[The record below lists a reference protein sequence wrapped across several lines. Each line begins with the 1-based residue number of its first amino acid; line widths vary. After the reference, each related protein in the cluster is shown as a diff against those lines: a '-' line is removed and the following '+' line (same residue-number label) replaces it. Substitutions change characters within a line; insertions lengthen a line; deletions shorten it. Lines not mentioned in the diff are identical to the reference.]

1 MMLTP
6 CWPSAGPTGGAGL
19 ALPAWIWSLTT
30 ARTFLAMLYV
40 LCPARVRDT
49 RAPSP
54 IHARGGG
61 LWDDSSLQAL
71 HLEQVQLDRRLASE
85 EGDEHAHL
93 ALGRIDA
100 VHLAVEVLEGTIDDA
115 YGLTD
120 LERHFDLG
128 L

>member
-1 MMLTP
+1 MTTGTTMSPPAVFALNSLQKPMMLTP

-54 IHARGGG
+54 IHARGGV

-71 HLEQVQLDRRLASE
+71 HLEQVQLD
-85 EGDEHAHL
+85 
-93 ALGRIDA
+93 
-100 VHLAVEVLEGTIDDA
+100 
-115 YGLTD
+115 
-120 LERHFDLG
+120 
-128 L
+128 